1 MAEAGPLSIGMCAYA
16 ACMLDVLSFKPGNV
30 HLELGLNPTPATN
43 FLLSAAAIAPVM
55 EEAPLRPIGQ
65 TILDSIRATRS
76 VTNENTNL
84 GIVLLL
90 APLAS
95 VPPNRDIRGGVM
107 RALIRL
113 SVDDACNA
121 YKAIRLAKPGGLGA
135 VNEQDVSQEP
145 TVTLREAMALAA
157 DYDMVAKQYINDFE
171 EAFEGAELLAKYLD
185 AGTEVESAVTRT
197 FLQLLSKYPDS
208 LIERKFGSDAAQ
220 RVTLKAKEIAQAN
233 YDMWEIHVFDAWLRR
248 GCPERFRPTEQWDYS
263 PPTVPGAPNPGT
275 TADLVTASLFV
286 ALRRGIIQ
294 LPLPRPQ
301 SESSAG

>member
-1 MAEAGPLSIGMCAYA
+1 
-16 ACMLDVLSFKPGNV
+16 MLDVLSFKPGNV
-30 HLELGLNPTPATN
+30 HLEIGFNSTPAAN

-55 EEAPLRPIGQ
+55 EEAPLRPVGQ

-76 VTNENTNL
+76 VANENTNL

-95 VPPNRDIRGGVM
+95 VPPNLDIRGGVM
-107 RALIRL
+107 RTLIRL
-113 SVDDACNA
+113 SVDDARNA
-121 YKAIRLAKPGGLGA
+121 YEAIRLAKPGGLGT

-157 DYDMVAKQYINDFE
+157 DRDMVAKQYVNDFE
-171 EAFEGAELLAKYLD
+171 QTFEGAELLCKYLD
-185 AGTEVESAVTRT
+185 ADTEVEIAATRT

-208 LIERKFGSDAAQ
+208 LIERKFGKEAAQ
-220 RVTLKAKEIAQAN
+220 RVTKKAKEIAHAN
-233 YDMWEIHVFDAWLRR
+233 FDMWEIHVFDAWLRR
-248 GCPERFRPTEQWDYS
+248 GCPERFRPTEQWEWS
-263 PPTVPGAPNPGT
+263 PATVPGAPNPGT

-294 LPLPRPQ
+294 LPLPRPK
-301 SESSAG
+301 SSTE